1 MRVRMVML
9 VIATMPRAR
18 SVIAAAGVLRAP
30 LVVDAE
36 DRIHADPVLAG
47 STGIAIFID
56 AALGTH
62 VVRLAIAADESIA
75 AIELRDSAG
84 VGYLE
89 EPTGL
94 PGALAAIG
102 HRGADTRIADL
113 AIAAIAIRAT
123 FSAVAGVAGNA
134 ALPNAAIQCQIG
146 AGLCGG
152 NAEMRALTQRHAC
165 IVAAFLAL
173 AALPEAG
180 AVVTELAGAT
190 VLVALASVVATG
202 FVANLAARATAGPE
216 QAILALVVFVAD
228 ATSVTD
234 PAVLNNGAEMIGADA
249 STALTRT
256 GAVGIAAA
264 VTGNTPFSAV
274 DFARVAPA
282 AAGNLRAGTERAV
295 SDAGVTRP
303 ITGGVTTHIL
313 GSKTTTAVLRR
324 AHHTGEK
331 AAATC
336 PVANAWWCTTASRA
350 KRRKG
355 ACTFRASE
363 VAGFTV
369 VVADLVTAEAVDA

>member
-1 MRVRMVML
+1 M
-9 VIATMPRAR
+9 
-18 SVIAAAGVLRAP
+18 AAAGVLRTA
-30 LVVDAE
+30 LVIDAE

-62 VVRLAIAADESIA
+62 IVRKAIAADQPVA
-75 AIELRDSAG
+75 TFELRCAIDVGHLEKAAG
-84 VGYLE
+84 R
-89 EPTGL
+89 T
-94 PGALAAIG
+94 GALATIG
-102 HRGADTRIADL
+102 HRGTNTGIADF
-113 AIAAIAIRAT
+113 AIAAVAVRAT
-123 FSAVAGVAGNA
+123 FSAVTGLTGDA
-134 ALPNAAIQCQIG
+134 AHWPNAAVELRTST
-146 AGLCGG
+146 GLHLRD
-152 NAEMRALTQRHAC
+152 AKVHALTQRHAC